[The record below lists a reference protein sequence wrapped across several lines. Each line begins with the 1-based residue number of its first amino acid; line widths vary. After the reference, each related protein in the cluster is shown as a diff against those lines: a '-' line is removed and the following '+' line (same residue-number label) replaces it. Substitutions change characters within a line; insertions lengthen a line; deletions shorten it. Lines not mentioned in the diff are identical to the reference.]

1 VFISTWLEHAGHHH
15 LTQAPMHPE
24 AIPQS
29 EGLRPISGWSSP
41 ARGIWLATVGQMT
54 HEVRYTD
61 LAAEPPRWPALAAL
75 AEVPF
80 PWPEDAV
87 HAALTPDH
95 KVVVRLPLASG
106 ERVYGLGLQLDG
118 LLRSGQVLA
127 LNMDHWGTGGGR
139 THAPVPFYVSS
150 RGYGV
155 FLNTAR
161 FTKIYCGVGNRLDSP
176 ANPEPVD
183 RNPPA
188 DEPQPGPWLAL
199 PPGDAVEAQVNAA
212 GLEVVVIGGIS
223 MLDVVCRYNLYCGG
237 GSLPPLWGLGF
248 WHRVHAESDAEQTV
262 REVADFAARGFP
274 LDVIGLEPGWM
285 SKSYPCTYEWQRK
298 RFPDPTALTRELLAQ
313 GVRLNLWINPYLSPA
328 SRVHPDMLPWAGSH
342 LVWLGLVPDYTLE
355 TPRRVLAELFSREHL
370 DVGISGYKIDEVD
383 GYDCWLWP
391 DHATFPSGTPGETMR
406 QTYGLLLQRLL
417 YQDLFRAADRRTYGN
432 VRASNG
438 AASAYPFVIYSDAYD
453 HREYLTGLSAASLC
467 GVLWTPEARSAGS
480 DREWLNRM
488 QTVCFSPLA
497 MLNAWAS
504 GEKPWSY
511 ASVADAVRA
520 VIELRLRLLPYLY
533 SAFAAYCF
541 HGVPPVR
548 AMVLESA
555 AGGSER
561 QFAGRVDDQA
571 NPYGL
576 DVRVETTDQFMFGP
590 SILVA
595 PFYGSQA
602 TARQVELP
610 AGVWYDFYSGARAG
624 AAETIQVDAR
634 ELGDR
639 TPLFVRGGS
648 LVPMLAAPVANT
660 RAAYGADLEVRVY
673 GGREGAFDLYED
685 DGTTFAYQR
694 GAFRYRHLRV
704 ADGVLSETVSDGN
717 GPALFGGVAVR
728 VMG

>member
-1 VFISTWLEHAGHHH
+1 
-15 LTQAPMHPE
+15 MHPE
-24 AIPQS
+24 ALPRTDD
-29 EGLRPISGWSSP
+29 LRPVTEWSSLS
-41 ARGIWLATVGQMT
+41 RGLWRATLGQMAD
-54 HEVRYTD
+54 EVRYTD
-61 LAAEPPRWPALAAL
+61 LAAEPPRWATLAAL
-75 AEVPF
+75 PEVPF
-80 PWPEDAV
+80 PFADGDV
-87 HAALTPDH
+87 RVGLTPDH
-95 KVVVRLPLASG
+95 KVVIRLPLG
-106 ERVYGLGLQLDG
+106 PDEKVYGLGLQLDG
-118 LLRSGQVLA
+118 LLRSGQVLT

-150 RGYGV
+150 RAYGV

-161 FTKIYCGVGNRLDSP
+161 FTKVYCGVGNRLGSP

-212 GLEVVVIGGIS
+212 GLEVVVIGGVT

-237 GSLPPLWGLGF
+237 GALPPLWGLGF
-248 WHRVHAESDAEQTV
+248 WHRVHAEFDADQTT
-262 REVADFAARGFP
+262 REVAEFAARGFP

-298 RFPDPTALTRELLAQ
+298 RFADPAALASDLLAQ
-313 GVRLNLWINPYLSPA
+313 GVRLNLWVNPYLSPA
-328 SRVHPDMLPWAGSH
+328 SRIHAEMTPWAGSH
-342 LVWLGLVPDYTLE
+342 LVWLGLVPDYTLG
-355 TPRRVLAELFSREHL
+355 TPRRLLAEHFRREHVDL
-370 DVGISGYKIDEVD
+370 GVSGYKIDEVD

-406 QTYGLLLQRLL
+406 QTYGMLLQRLL

-511 ASVADAVRA
+511 ASVADAVRE
-520 VIELRLRLLPYLY
+520 VIELRMRLLPYLY

-541 HGVPPVR
+541 HGVPPIR
-548 AMVLESA
+548 AMILEDA
-555 AGGSER
+555 ASGGACR
-561 QFAGRVDDQA
+561 RAGRLDGQA

-576 DVRVETTDQFMFGP
+576 GSLVEATDQFMFGP
-590 SILVA
+590 SVLVA

-602 TARQVELP
+602 TARQVRLP
-610 AGVWYDFYSGARAG
+610 AGVWYDFYSGTRAG
-624 AAETIQVDAR
+624 SAETIQVDAND
-634 ELGDR
+634 LGNR
-639 TPLFVRGGS
+639 IPLFVRGGA

-660 RAAYGADLEVRVY
+660 RAACGADLEIRVY

-685 DGTTFAYQR
+685 DGSTFAYQQ

-704 ADGVLSETVSDGN
+704 VDGVLSESVSAGA
-717 GPALFGGVAVR
+717 GPALFGAAVAR